1 MMDSGNYN
9 RKPIAIIYEEK
20 SAYKDTYAG
29 AEDIVFLE
37 AHHLIP
43 SKPITN
49 TAIVFMHP
57 AGAGGAYLPMPTA
70 LAKSGIPVI
79 YCNSRYRGVD
89 SGLIMEKVVLDL
101 GACIREVKENLGY
114 EKVVL
119 GGWSG
124 GGSLSLFYQSQAENP
139 TLTKT
144 PAGDPPDL
152 TKATLLPCDAVMLLA
167 SHCSRATILTEWLDP
182 SILDENQPE
191 DRDTDFN
198 LYNPSNPNQPP
209 YSEDFLSLYRKK
221 QIDRNNR
228 ITAWAREKL
237 ESFKGDPTKEFGF
250 IVHGTMADPRWLDQ
264 NIEPNDRKPGW
275 CYLGDP
281 KVVNDSPIGIARFT
295 SIRSWLSQWSFEL
308 SEADGERC
316 AAKISK
322 PILVLGNSA
331 DDACP
336 PSHNQRLFNAISHK
350 NKKLHIVKGAN
361 HYYFGQKDKS
371 QEAVST
377 CYSWLQEHN
386 LID

>member
-1 MMDSGNYN
+1 MMDSGNYK

-152 TKATLLPCDAVMLLA
+152 TKAT
-167 SHCSRATILTEWLDP
+167 
-182 SILDENQPE
+182 
-191 DRDTDFN
+191 
-198 LYNPSNPNQPP
+198 
-209 YSEDFLSLYRKK
+209 
-221 QIDRNNR
+221 
-228 ITAWAREKL
+228 
-237 ESFKGDPTKEFGF
+237 
-250 IVHGTMADPRWLDQ
+250 
-264 NIEPNDRKPGW
+264 
-275 CYLGDP
+275 
-281 KVVNDSPIGIARFT
+281 
-295 SIRSWLSQWSFEL
+295 
-308 SEADGERC
+308 
-316 AAKISK
+316 
-322 PILVLGNSA
+322 
-331 DDACP
+331 
-336 PSHNQRLFNAISHK
+336 
-350 NKKLHIVKGAN
+350 
-361 HYYFGQKDKS
+361 
-371 QEAVST
+371 
-377 CYSWLQEHN
+377 
-386 LID
+386 

>member
-1 MMDSGNYN
+1 MTEIGSYE

-43 SKPITN
+43 SEPQTDS
-49 TAIVFMHP
+49 VVLFMHP

-101 GACIREVKENLGY
+101 GACVREAKEKLGY
-114 EKVVL
+114 KKVIL

-139 TLTKT
+139 TLKST

-152 TKATLLPCDAVMLLA
+152 TTAGLLPCDAVMLLA
-167 SHCSRATILTEWLDP
+167 SHCSRATTLTEWLDP
-182 SILDENQPE
+182 SITDEDKPE
-191 DRDTDFN
+191 QRDPELN
-198 LYNPSNPNQPP
+198 LYDPNNPNQPP
-209 YSEDFLSLYRKK
+209 YSQDFLTLFREK
-221 QIDRNNR
+221 QIERNNK
-228 ITAWAREKL
+228 ITAWAKDKL
-237 ESFKGDPTKEFGF
+237 DSFKGDPTKEFGF
-250 IVHGTMADPRWLDQ
+250 IVHGTMADPRWLDAT
-264 NIEPNDRKPGW
+264 IEPNDRKPGW

-295 SIRSWLSQWSFEL
+295 SVRSWLSQWSYEL
-308 SEADGERC
+308 SEADGEKC
-316 AAKISK
+316 AKKISK

-336 PSHNQRLFNAISHK
+336 PSHNNRLFNSIYHE

-361 HYYFGQKDKS
+361 HYYFGQKEHLE
-371 QEAVST
+371 EAT
-377 CYSWLQEHN
+377 KLCFHWMRHN
-386 LID
+386 SLL